1 MAELDERDYPSDDG
15 ITVTQAAE
23 PAADGLSTED
33 TEGSTAPIEDTPSDS
48 GDGSIDYEAIMAS
61 DLAELR
67 REFPELS
74 RTSSLT
80 EIKNPLRYAALRD
93 LGLTPTEAYLAAR
106 GKAHTDTR
114 SHLSGGVPKPAGVQG
129 GAMPR
134 SELEGARELFYG
146 MSDSEI
152 QRLWRK
158 VTK

>member
-1 MAELDERDYPSDDG
+1 MQDEKDGVTAAPAAEEAEAPELTEGDVRDGAPSAEENAAPRTEDGVNYEELMERD
-15 ITVTQAAE
+15 
-23 PAADGLSTED
+23 
-33 TEGSTAPIEDTPSDS
+33 
-48 GDGSIDYEAIMAS
+48 M
-61 DLAELR
+61 AELR

-74 RTSSLT
+74 STRSLT

-93 LGLTPTEAYLAAR
+93 MGLTPTEAYLAAR
-106 GKAHTDTR
+106 GKAPADTR
-114 SHLSGGVPKPAGVQG
+114 SHLVGGVPRQAGNAG

-152 QRLWRK
+152 QRLWRR